1 MNTSNP
7 LKEQTL
13 ALAGVAQ
20 AARIVDQLSRTGTY
34 PVEYL
39 EASLHSLFSFDAED
53 VEGVFGN
60 IQGIKLGLQNL
71 AAGLAHGDDETSG
84 TMMRY
89 FLSILHLEGKFA
101 ARGDLQQVVHNR
113 LQHSSYKAAHFS
125 SQSKAIC
132 HSVAAV
138 YSDTLSTLPFR
149 IKIMGSAQHLQNEG
163 NAEMIRA
170 LLLCGVR
177 SAFLWRQLGGRRWKL
192 TFQRGRIRTTA
203 LELCREVGIR

>member
-1 MNTSNP
+1 M
-7 LKEQTL
+7 
-13 ALAGVAQ
+13 
-20 AARIVDQLSRTGTY
+20 SRTGTY
-34 PVEYL
+34 PIEYL
-39 EASLHSLFSFDAED
+39 EASLHSLFSFDAEN

-60 IQGIKLGLQNL
+60 IQGVKLGLQNL
-71 AAGLAHGDDETSG
+71 AAGLAPGDDETMG

-101 ARGDLQQVVHNR
+101 GRPDLQEVVHNR

-125 SQSKAIC
+125 SQSKEIC
-132 HSVAAV
+132 QSVAAV

-149 IKIMGSAQHLQNEG
+149 IKIAGSAQHLQSEA

-170 LLLCGVR
+170 LLLAGVR

-192 TFQRGRIRTTA
+192 TFQRGRIRATA
-203 LELCREVGIR
+203 LELCRELGIR

>member
-1 MNTSNP
+1 MNASNP

-34 PVEYL
+34 PIEYL
-39 EASLHSLFSFDAED
+39 EASLHSLFSFDAEN

-60 IQGIKLGLQNL
+60 IQGVKLGLQNL
-71 AAGLAHGDDETSG
+71 AAGLAPGDDETMG

-101 ARGDLQQVVHNR
+101 GRPDLQEVVHNR

-125 SQSKAIC
+125 SQSKEIC
-132 HSVAAV
+132 QSVAAV
-138 YSDTLSTLPFR
+138 YSDTLAPYPSESRLP
-149 IKIMGSAQHLQNEG
+149 
-163 NAEMIRA
+163 
-170 LLLCGVR
+170 GVPSICKAR
-177 SAFLWRQLGGRRWKL
+177 LMLK
-192 TFQRGRIRTTA
+192 
-203 LELCREVGIR
+203 

>member
-1 MNTSNP
+1 MNASNQ

-34 PVEYL
+34 PIDYL
-39 EASLHSLFSFDAED
+39 EASLHSLFSFDAEN

-60 IQGIKLGLQNL
+60 IQGVKLGLQNL
-71 AAGLAHGDDETSG
+71 AAGLAPGDDDTMGS
-84 TMMRY
+84 MMRY

-101 ARGDLQQVVHNR
+101 GRPDLQEVVHSR

-125 SQSKAIC
+125 SQSQEIC

-138 YSDTLSTLPFR
+138 YSDTLSTLSFR
-149 IKIMGSAQHLQNEG
+149 IKISGSAQHLQSEA

-170 LLLCGVR
+170 LLLAGVR

-192 TFQRGRIRTTA
+192 TFQRGRIRATA
-203 LELCREVGIR
+203 LELCRELGIR